1 MATATYGKIDEF
13 NPENE
18 RISEYLERLQL
29 YFDANDIANAKKVSV
44 LLTLIGSKTYSLL
57 RGQLAPTLPKD
68 KSLKDLEKLL
78 KDHFEPKPLVIAERF
93 RFYKRA
99 QATGE
104 SLADY
109 LAELRQLAQTCEF
122 GTFLNEAL
130 RDKYVVGMRSENF
143 QK

>member
-1 MATATYGKIDEF
+1 M
-13 NPENE
+13 
-18 RISEYLERLQL
+18 
-29 YFDANDIANAKKVSV
+29 
-44 LLTLIGSKTYSLL
+44 IGSKTYSLL
-57 RGQLAPTLPKD
+57 RGQLAPILPKD

-93 RFYKRA
+93 RFSKRV
-99 QATGE
+99 QAAGE

-130 RDKYVVGMRSENF
+130 RDKCRGHA
-143 QK
+143 K